1 MGRTYNKG
9 AKMKTLK
16 TIKITN
22 ITHRKLTSLGQKN
35 ESYSEV
41 IDRII
46 QENIENTMIKQK

>member
-1 MGRTYNKG
+1 
-9 AKMKTLK
+9 MKTLK

-22 ITHRKLTSLGQKN
+22 ITHRKLTSLGQKS

-46 QENIENTMIKQK
+46 QENIENTMLKQK